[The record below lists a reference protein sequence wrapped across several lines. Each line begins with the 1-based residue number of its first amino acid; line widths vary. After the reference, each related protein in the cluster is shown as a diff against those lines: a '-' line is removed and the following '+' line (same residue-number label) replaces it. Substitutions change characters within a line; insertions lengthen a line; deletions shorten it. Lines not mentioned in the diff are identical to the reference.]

1 MHHEVPATAAGSR
14 LDAFLHRATAAT
26 DQPWSQKRTRELCR
40 IGAVALDG
48 VRADGHER
56 LRTGSIT
63 TYNPATVDLSLALG
77 IAVAYADDEVVALQ
91 KPPGLAVHGGPLVT
105 DSVASA
111 LAREMPGA
119 GLLQRLDREASGLLL
134 VGKNAPSLR
143 RLSLAMEQGS
153 IARDYLAIVAGELAS
168 DSQTIDLPL
177 RILDEPRGDRPK
189 AVVDPQGQRAVSH
202 LRVIARRK
210 GQSLVL
216 VSLETGRT
224 HQIRAHL
231 AAIGHPLLGDP
242 RYGNAAANA
251 AALATHGVRRTLLH
265 GARLRW
271 PSLDGSTITV
281 HAMLEPDC
289 ARLFPTLAR
298 SWLPLD

>member
-1 MHHEVPATAAGSR
+1 MRHEVPESAAGSR

-40 IGAVALDG
+40 IGAISLDG
-48 VRADGHER
+48 VRAEGQER
-56 LRTGSIT
+56 IRASSVIE
-63 TYNPATVDLSLALG
+63 YNLATLDTSLMLG
-77 IAVAYADDEVVALQ
+77 IAVTFVDDEVVVLH

-105 DSVASA
+105 QSVASA
-111 LAREMPGA
+111 LARSMPGA

-134 VGKNAPSLR
+134 VGKHPAALR
-143 RLSLAMEQGS
+143 RLSQAMEQGK
-153 IARDYLAIVAGELAS
+153 ITRDYLAIVTGEVAS
-168 DSQTIDLPL
+168 DTQTIELPL

-202 LRVIARRK
+202 LRVLDRRK
-210 GQSLVL
+210 GRSLVL

-242 RYGNAAANA
+242 RYGDAEANA

-271 PSLDGSTITV
+271 PNPEGSELLTQSV
-281 HAMLEPDC
+281 LEPDF
-289 ARLFPTLAR
+289 ARLFAGLTRP
-298 SWLPLD
+298 WLP